1 MADILDTFN
10 IAASGLSA
18 ERLRLQTI
26 ASNMANAKTTR
37 TANGGGPYKRQV
49 AVFATDPVNAFGD
62 ELERAIGRVEVL
74 GVKSDNRPAM
84 MVYDPS
90 HPDANAA
97 GYVAYPDINIMQE
110 MVDMMSANRAYE
122 ANASVIDST
131 TSMSLRALEIGK

>member
-37 TANGGGPYKRQV
+37 APGGGPYKRQV
-49 AVFATDPVNAFGD
+49 PVFANEPLNAFGD
-62 ELERAIGRVEVL
+62 ELEKAIGRVNVV
-74 GVKSDNRPAM
+74 GVQSDPAPPM

-90 HPDANAA
+90 HPDANAD

-110 MVDMMSANRAYE
+110 MVDMMSANRTYE
-122 ANASVIDST
+122 ANASIIDST
-131 TSMSLRALEIGK
+131 SSMAARALEIGK

>member
-37 TANGGGPYKRQV
+37 TASGGPYKRQV
-49 AVFATDPVNAFGD
+49 PVFANEPLNAFGD
-62 ELERAIGRVEVL
+62 ELEKAIGRVNVV
-74 GVKSDNRPAM
+74 GVRSDNSPPM

-90 HPDANAA
+90 HPDANAG

-110 MVDMMSANRAYE
+110 MVDMVSANRSYE
-122 ANASVIDST
+122 ANASIIEST
-131 TSMSLRALEIGK
+131 NSMASRALEIGK